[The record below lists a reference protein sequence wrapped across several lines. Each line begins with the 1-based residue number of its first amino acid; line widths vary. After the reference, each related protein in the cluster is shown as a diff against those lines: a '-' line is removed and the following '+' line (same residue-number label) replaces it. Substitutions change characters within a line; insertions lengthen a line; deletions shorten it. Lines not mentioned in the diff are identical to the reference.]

1 MSTLAKKNIVV
12 VGGSYT
18 GTKAVSA
25 LAEKM
30 GSGYKVLLVEK
41 QSHFN
46 HLFGFP
52 RVAVVPGF
60 EHMAF
65 VPYTKAF
72 SALPEGSAEVQVVQ
86 ARATEVQPDKV
97 VVDRGEAVPY
107 EYLVMATGTKLAP
120 PGTLHTEGKVDG
132 IAYFQ
137 EHQRQIKRAKNIV
150 IVGGG
155 AVGVQLTTDIKD
167 YYKDKHVTLV
177 HSRDRLMHKFHPK
190 MGNIL
195 AARMAELGVDLI
207 TGERVQVPK
216 DGFPTDGSSFPVALS
231 SGRTLSDVDFVILAT
246 GQTPLS
252 EPIRALSPGSISEA
266 GFIKVKRTL
275 QLADDRYPR
284 VFAIGDVADTP
295 NQKTARLGFHHT
307 EVITAN
313 IAALAA
319 GEEPTAQY
327 EDRGMGIHM
336 SLGMTRDLKFRNP
349 EKEGDEPWVNL
360 SDSGSQDLN
369 MKRIWDSRA
378 PGITDYML

>member
-1 MSTLAKKNIVV
+1 MSAKKNIVV

-18 GTKAVSA
+18 GSKAVSA

-30 GSGYKVLLVEK
+30 GSGYQVLLVEK

-72 SALPEGSAEVQVVQ
+72 SGLPEGSAEVQVVQ

-97 VVDRGEAVPY
+97 VLDRGGPIPY
-107 EYLVMATGTKLAP
+107 EFLVMATGTKLAP

-137 EHQRQIKRAKNIV
+137 EHQRQVQRAKNIV
-150 IVGGG
+150 VVGGG

-167 YYKDKHVTLV
+167 YYKDKNVTLV

-190 MGNIL
+190 MGEIL
-195 AARMAELGVDLI
+195 AARMAELNVNLI
-207 TGERVQVPK
+207 TGERVQVPQE
-216 DGFPTDGSSFPVALS
+216 GFPTDGSTFPVTLS
-231 SGRTLSDVDFVILAT
+231 SARILSDVDFVILAT
-246 GQTPLS
+246 GQVPHS
-252 EPIRALSPGSISEA
+252 DAIRALSPGSISES

-275 QLADDRYPR
+275 QIADDKYPN
-284 VFAIGDVADTP
+284 VFIVGDVADTP
-295 NQKTARLGFHHT
+295 NQKTARMGFHHT

-319 GEEPTAQY
+319 GEKPTAEY
-327 EDRGMGIHM
+327 EDRGMAIHM
-336 SLGMTRDLKFRNP
+336 SLGMTRDLKFRNM
-349 EKEGDEPWVNL
+349 EDGEEPWFNL
-360 SDSGSQDLN
+360 SDVGSQDLN
-369 MKRIWDSRA
+369 MKRIWDTRA